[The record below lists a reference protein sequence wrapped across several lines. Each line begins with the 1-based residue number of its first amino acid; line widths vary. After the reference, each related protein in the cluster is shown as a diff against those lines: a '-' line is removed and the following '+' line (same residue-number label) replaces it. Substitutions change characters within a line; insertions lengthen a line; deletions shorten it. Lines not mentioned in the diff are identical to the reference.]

1 MPDEKECCRH
11 NVPFNKPCGHC
22 LREIVVR
29 IQQMSIPSALIDGLA
44 GIWSKSLPTEQG
56 WYWWWNEDPDDVPV
70 PVSILASGMD
80 GRCFASKGQFGWTRH
95 QYVEEMGGWWMRLIE
110 PELPAC

>member
-1 MPDEKECCRH
+1 MECAKCGMSEDYCRCD
-11 NVPFNKPCGHC
+11 NTPIPWK
-22 LREIVVR
+22 RELLKVNSSG
-29 IQQMSIPSALIDGLA
+29 SIAGLA
-44 GIWSKSLPTEQG
+44 GAWSKELPTDQG
-56 WYWWWNEDPDDVPV
+56 WYWWWNEDPDDVPI

-95 QYVEEMGGWWMRLIE
+95 QYVEEMRGRWIRLIE